1 MNPKFKLEIIKGEV
15 VLVTNN
21 SHISINEIIAELISN
36 KNDLLNQ
43 DQKAWEDLMEKVFEF
58 VNKTNKRELTDKEKE
73 ELVKNSPLF
82 KAVEQ
87 EKTRLEA
94 EKQKIEDE
102 KADLAERKQN
112 SEIKLNNDINDL
124 KIQINNVQNEK
135 KLIQEKLEREQK
147 SKESEIA
154 AKKKEIEQLLE
165 TEKAKIQSASADDKI
180 KMQDDHNKSL
190 EFLKKQLSNLELEK
204 LSVEKEL
211 EKEQEFKANELLKKE
226 NELKAKLENEK
237 LRLEAELTSK
247 LNKEFEN
254 KKDELVKK
262 IKEEEYKQLVA
273 RLEEQKRDISES
285 YKEQLSKKDDELRE
299 VKQIAQARL
308 TSNIKVRG
316 NELEN
321 YLWSQ
326 AREFLVDENLTIEKA
341 KEINKTLPDFILE
354 ILYRGKPERTFVL
367 EMKTELSENGK
378 QKNRD
383 FYEKLEKDRKNNNA
397 DFGILITE
405 LEKEQ
410 NFMVRFVSGHERLIE
425 MRPDYFLTYFINQ
438 KRDMLEL
445 ARRREEIASDS
456 EFKDLKARETIRE
469 FFEELKD
476 HINKNLIGIIQKE
489 LETIMKRVDVIE
501 KAAKSIRKSVTVKI
515 KELAFQSTIDL
526 LENTEKFIEA
536 TSKLKPKDPLTIEK
550 EKQANKEQ
558 IRLIQKE
565 TEVYEPED
573 DSGFEVVDED
583 DEEQK

>member
-1 MNPKFKLEIIKGEV
+1 MNQKFKLEIINGKV

-21 SHISINEIIAELISN
+21 SHISINEIIAELISS
-36 KNDLLNQ
+36 KNVLLEQ

-82 KAVEQ
+82 KAVESDRI
-87 EKTRLEA
+87 RLEA
-94 EKQKIEDE
+94 EKKKIESENE
-102 KADLAERKQN
+102 KLAERERKSAEQL
-112 SEIKLNNDINDL
+112 SKEITNLQ
-124 KIQINNVQNEK
+124 IQINNVENEK
-135 KLIQEKLEREQK
+135 KVIDAELTRERQ
-147 SKESEIA
+147 SKEAEIA
-154 AKKKEIEQLLE
+154 AKKNEIDKLLEIEKSKLQL
-165 TEKAKIQSASADDKI
+165 ASADEKN
-180 KMQDDHNKSL
+180 KMQDEHNKSL
-190 EFLKKQLSNLELEK
+190 EFLREQRNQLELEK
-204 LSVEKEL
+204 LSVENEL
-211 EKEQEFKANELLKKE
+211 EKEREFKTNELLKKE
-226 NELKAKLENEK
+226 YDLKTKLEIEK
-237 LRLEAELTSK
+237 LRLEAELTTK
-247 LNKEFEN
+247 FNQEFES

-262 IKEEEYKQLVA
+262 IKEEESKQLEA
-273 RLEEQKRDISES
+273 RLEEQKKFISEE
-285 YKEQLSKKDDELRE
+285 YEKRLLEKNEQIKEAEQK
-299 VKQIAQARL
+299 AQTRL

-326 AREFLVDENLTIEKA
+326 AREFLVDKNLSFRKAEK
-341 KEINKTLPDFILE
+341 INNTLPDFILE
-354 ILYRGKPERTFVL
+354 ILYNDKLERKYVL

-410 NFMVRFVSGHERLIE
+410 NFMVRFVSGNDRLLE
-425 MRPDYFLTYFINQ
+425 MRPDYFLTFFINQ

-456 EFKDLKARETIRE
+456 EFKDLKARETIRD
-469 FFEELKD
+469 FFEELKL
-476 HINKNLIGIIQKE
+476 HITKNLIGIIQTE
-489 LETIMKRVDVIE
+489 LDTIMRRVETIE
-501 KAAKSIRKSVTVKI
+501 KAAKSIRKSVTVTI
-515 KELAFQSTIDL
+515 KEKSIRTTIDL

-573 DSGFEVVDED
+573 DSEFEVIDED
-583 DEEQK
+583 EEGQK